1 VALVTLSLIYFG
13 YNGAFMMQLSGWFFF
28 IAGLFGIV
36 MAAGGILASAGMAFP
51 MGKPLFKPA
60 S

>member
-1 VALVTLSLIYFG
+1 
-13 YNGAFMMQLSGWFFF
+13 MMQLRGWAFFV
-28 IAGLFGIV
+28 AGVLGIV

-51 MGKPLFKPA
+51 VGKPLFKHE